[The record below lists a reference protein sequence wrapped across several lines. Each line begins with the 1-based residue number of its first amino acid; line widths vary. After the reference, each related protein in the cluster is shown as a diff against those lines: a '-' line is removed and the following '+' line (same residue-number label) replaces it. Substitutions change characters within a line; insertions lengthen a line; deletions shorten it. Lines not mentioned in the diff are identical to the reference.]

1 MAMGKR
7 KRKRQADI
15 WVATA
20 DLPES
25 KGHPFYQR
33 LNQLLDKHGFD
44 GFVEALCARF
54 YHETIGRP
62 SIAPGA
68 YFRML
73 LIGYFEGIDS
83 ERGIAWR
90 CSDSLGLREFLGY
103 GLMQMTPDHSSLS
116 RTRQRI
122 DLDTH
127 REVFTWV
134 LKVVAASDLLRGK
147 TVGVDAT
154 TLEANAAM
162 RSIVRRDSGQS
173 YNGFLTDLAKSSG
186 IETPT
191 REDLAKVD
199 KTRKNK
205 ASNQDWHNPHDP
217 DARITKM
224 KDGTTHLA
232 YKAEHAVDMEA
243 GAVVAVTLHAADQGD
258 TETVHETLAE
268 AGGQLLEVAED
279 PQTASRI
286 DEQLLAE
293 VVNDKGYHSGPMLKV
308 LGQMEISS
316 YVSEPLRKGRRNWDG
331 KEEERD
337 AVYANRERINSD
349 YGKLL
354 LRQRGELVERSFAHN
369 YETGG
374 MRRTYLRGREN
385 ILKRLLI
392 HVGGFNLALVMRGL
406 YGIGKPRQV
415 QGGPSRAILALISR
429 FGQALGRLRSLLTG
443 QTTPERPLGP
453 TLCFRLAA

>member
-1 MAMGKR
+1 MGKQ
-7 KRKRQADI
+7 KRQRQADI

-25 KGHPFYQR
+25 KGHPFYER
-33 LNQLLDKHGFD
+33 LNQLLAQHGFD
-44 GFVEALCARF
+44 GFVEELCARF

-103 GLMQMTPDHSSLS
+103 GLAQMTPGHSSLS

-122 DLDTH
+122 DVDTH
-127 REVFTWV
+127 QAVFTWV
-134 LKVVAASDLLRGK
+134 LKVVAASGLLRGK
-147 TVGVDAT
+147 TVGIDAT

-173 YNGFLTDLAKSSG
+173 YDGFLTDLVKSSG

-205 ASNQDWHNPHDP
+205 ASNQDWHNPQDP

-232 YKAEHAVDMEA
+232 HKAEHAVDMET
-243 GAVVAVTLHAADQGD
+243 GAVVGVTLQAADQGD
-258 TETVHETLAE
+258 TATIHETLAA
-268 AGGQLLEVAED
+268 AGEQLLAVAQD

-286 DEQLLAE
+286 AEQLLAE
-293 VVNDKGYHSGPMLKV
+293 VVSDKGYHSGPLLKV
-308 LGQMEISS
+308 LAEMELRS

-337 AVYANRERINSD
+337 AVYANRERISSE

-354 LRQRGELVERSFAHN
+354 LRRRGELVERSFAHN
-369 YETGG
+369 YETGR
-374 MRRTYLRGREN
+374 MRRTHLRGREN

-392 HVGGFNLALVMRGL
+392 HVGGFNLALVMRNL
-406 YGIGKPRQV
+406 YGLGKPRQA
-415 QGGPSRAILALISR
+415 QGGSSLTILAFMSRFWRAI
-429 FGQALGRLRSLLTG
+429 GRLKRLLIG
-443 QTTPERPLGP
+443 QTTPERVLGP
-453 TLCFRLAA
+453 ILCFQLAA

>member
-7 KRKRQADI
+7 KRERQADI

-25 KGHPFYQR
+25 KGHPFYKR

-44 GFVEALCARF
+44 GFVEGLCARF

-103 GLMQMTPDHSSLS
+103 GLTQMTPDHSSLS
-116 RTRQRI
+116 KTRQRI
-122 DLDTH
+122 DVDTH
-127 REVFTWV
+127 QEVFTWV
-134 LKVVAASDLLRGK
+134 LKVVAAGGLLRGK
-147 TVGVDAT
+147 TVGIDPT

-173 YNGFLTDLAKSSG
+173 YDGFLTDLAKSSG

-205 ASNQDWHNPHDP
+205 ASNQDWYNPHDP

-224 KDGTTHLA
+224 KDRSGGGGDA
-232 YKAEHAVDMEA
+232 PGGGSGRYGD
-243 GAVVAVTLHAADQGD
+243 GA
-258 TETVHETLAE
+258 
-268 AGGQLLEVAED
+268 
-279 PQTASRI
+279 
-286 DEQLLAE
+286 
-293 VVNDKGYHSGPMLKV
+293 
-308 LGQMEISS
+308 
-316 YVSEPLRKGRRNWDG
+316 
-331 KEEERD
+331 
-337 AVYANRERINSD
+337 
-349 YGKLL
+349 
-354 LRQRGELVERSFAHN
+354 
-369 YETGG
+369 
-374 MRRTYLRGREN
+374 
-385 ILKRLLI
+385 
-392 HVGGFNLALVMRGL
+392 
-406 YGIGKPRQV
+406 
-415 QGGPSRAILALISR
+415 
-429 FGQALGRLRSLLTG
+429 
-443 QTTPERPLGP
+443 
-453 TLCFRLAA
+453 